1 MDGRVK
7 PTGDDPE
14 TAAKIRALIEQHM
27 PGKTV
32 TLCTAVSSYDIDAD
46 KTTTKVTITLAG

>member
-27 PGKTV
+27 PGRTV
-32 TLCTAVSSYDIDAD
+32 THIAAVVSYDINAD
-46 KTTTKVTITLAG
+46 TTTTKVTITLAG